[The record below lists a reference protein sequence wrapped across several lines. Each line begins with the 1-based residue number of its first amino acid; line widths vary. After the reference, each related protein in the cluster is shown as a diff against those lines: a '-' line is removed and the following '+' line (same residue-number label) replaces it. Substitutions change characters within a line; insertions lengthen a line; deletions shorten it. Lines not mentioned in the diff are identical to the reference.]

1 MIVLCSLKVS
11 NSLPSRYLYQINLFG
26 QKKLMI
32 DRNQVKYESSVYSNK
47 TKIQCVFRM
56 NSDVDIIDAHFKF
69 DSKELLSCLDD
80 YTCTFVKIASHY
92 QDYNYSQADHI
103 KIQQC
108 Y

>member
-1 MIVLCSLKVS
+1 
-11 NSLPSRYLYQINLFG
+11 
-26 QKKLMI
+26 MI

-56 NSDVDIIDAHFKF
+56 NSDVDIIDAHFTF

-92 QDYNYSQADHI
+92 QDIIIVKQTTLKFNNATSNAI
-103 KIQQC
+103 RE
-108 Y
+108 